1 MTVTHEPISL
11 DRYVDALVLPDPRA
25 AKAVVEGL
33 VDDGQAIRSIYLD
46 VLGPAL
52 VEIGRRWQQATIS
65 VAHEHLATA
74 TTKAVMARL
83 APLVGSTEAL
93 VRGRTIVLACSPG
106 ELHGVGLRM
115 VADFLEGDGWSVL
128 ELGADTPTADL
139 LSIVASQRPDAVGL
153 STALSSH
160 LDQAR
165 EAVTALSALDQR
177 PFVLVG
183 GAAYAGDAALAASLG
198 ADGFAADAGTTS
210 ALLRDRFGA

>member
-1 MTVTHEPISL
+1 MPDEPISL
-11 DRYVDALVLPDPRA
+11 ERYVDALVRPDPRA
-25 AKAVVEGL
+25 AKAVVEDL
-33 VDDGQAIRSIYLD
+33 VQDGQDVRAIYLE

-52 VEIGRRWQQATIS
+52 EEIGRRWQQAQIS

-83 APLVGSTEAL
+83 APMVGSKDVP

-128 ELGADTPTADL
+128 ELGPDTPTADL
-139 LSIVASQRPDAVGL
+139 LSIVASERPDAVGL
-153 STALSSH
+153 STALHSH
-160 LDQAR
+160 LDEARQAV
-165 EAVTALSALDQR
+165 AALTALDPR
-177 PFVLVG
+177 PFVVVG
-183 GAAYAGDAALAASLG
+183 GAAYAGDATLAASVG

-210 ALLRDRFGA
+210 ALLRERFGG